1 MKFAGEVGFW
11 KGDKETAPGVYRPEI
26 EERFYTGD
34 LKRNFRSFQTSDK
47 QNDDISTS
55 NQIEI
60 LADLYLQQ
68 NYMSVRYVLWNGQ
81 LLSAKNVTIDY
92 PRVVIEL
99 GGVYNGPKN
108 ASGTS

>member
-1 MKFAGEVGFW
+1 MKFFGMVGFW
-11 KGDKETAPGVYRPEI
+11 EGDVEVKPGIYRPQI
-26 EERFYTGD
+26 TERPYTGD
-34 LKRNFRSFQTSDK
+34 LKRNFRSFQSSDK

-68 NYMSVRYVLWNGQ
+68 NFMSIHYVIWNKQ
-81 LLSAKNVTIDY
+81 KLSVKNVTIDY

-99 GGVYNGPKN
+99 GGVYSGPKN